1 LKAIAALRA
10 VIMQVRTNKNFSEK
24 KIVRKEIE
32 EAKIAS
38 LRKLNPKKN
47 PIIAKGIA
55 KMV

>member
-1 LKAIAALRA
+1 
-10 VIMQVRTNKNFSEK
+10 MQVRTNKNFSEK